1 MKLNGNY
8 TFDAPRGLV
17 WQSLLDPEVIARI
30 LPGCEEMEETGENQY
45 KAAMTVRVG
54 PVQGKFQGT
63 VQLRDL
69 KEEESYQ
76 LAVEG
81 RGPSGFLKGNGEIRL
96 EESSEEGK
104 TDLHYDVEAQ
114 VGGRI
119 ASVGQRLIDTTAR
132 SITRQSL
139 EALNK
144 QIKARQEGREEDV
157 KGPSATKLAAG
168 VAKDVVKEITGKFR
182 RKKKEEEK
190 E

>member
-30 LPGCEEMEETGENQY
+30 LPGCEKMEMTAENEY

-63 VQLRDL
+63 VQLTDL

-76 LAVEG
+76 LTVEG
-81 RGPSGFLKGNGEIRL
+81 RGPTGFLKAQGEIRV
-96 EESSEEGK
+96 EDASEEGK
-104 TDLHYDVEAQ
+104 TDLHYDVEAR

-139 EALNK
+139 EALNQ
-144 QIKARQEGREEDV
+144 QIKARLEGDDDPDV
-157 KGPSATKLAAG
+157 KSPSATKMAAG
-168 VAKDVVKEITGKFR
+168 VAKDVVKDLFR
-182 RKKKEEEK
+182 RKKKEEK
-190 E
+190 ERK